1 MPNSKPAAPKEKSF
15 PKVGIFWLYQHEII
29 FSHSVSLAEGL
40 HYGEAVTGVKDH
52 ADYWE
57 ELRNGGKLAVL
68 PQALQEEYFLIPRGR
83 VVYHS
88 DTDTFF
94 VYHGNNVSKS
104 DLNKVCK
111 IFNLPKSKTK
121 FEQDFHYCNVTDDDW
136 DVIYGSL

>member
-1 MPNSKPAAPKEKSF
+1 MTIKKSLSTNEFLSPA
-15 PKVGIFWLYQHEII
+15 VGIFWLYQHEIV
-29 FSHSVSLAEGL
+29 FSHFVPLAVGP
-40 HYGEAVTGVKDH
+40 HYGEAVTGTKDH

-57 ELRNGGKLAVL
+57 ELRNSGKLAVL
-68 PQALQEEYFLIPRGR
+68 PQALQEEYFSIPRGR

-111 IFNLPKSKTK
+111 LFNLPKQKTK
-121 FEQDFHYCNVTDDDW
+121 FEQDFHYC
-136 DVIYGSL
+136 DVSADEWNLIYGK